1 MFVVK
6 YSLIMKIY
14 NCPGPNC
21 LEFKLSRAQL
31 PVFWVETILSWTLP
45 INSHFALSWETGKEG
60 WSNGVCVGGDTQLWP
75 YLALMAGEVEGD
87 RMAVKIA
94 HAGTPQ
100 NNLCAWSNFS
110 SNFFLWLW
118 HVLHILSLRI
128 DTSPS
133 YQSFLSA
140 NMEDQ
145 HVDIKRSHWLMRRLA
160 RGHHLQIKCG
170 NFVRS
175 QHKLVWYVVCIALMI
190 LLTARFCVCY
200 DAASCVG
207 GGCAGDLG
215 SHTGTASM
223 LLLAP
228 PLWANHLS
236 HIHHRWPLL
245 SSKILENYYFWFSAE
260 TEGPDHLPL
269 IAAL

>member
-1 MFVVK
+1 
-6 YSLIMKIY
+6 
-14 NCPGPNC
+14 
-21 LEFKLSRAQL
+21 
-31 PVFWVETILSWTLP
+31 
-45 INSHFALSWETGKEG
+45 
-60 WSNGVCVGGDTQLWP
+60 
-75 YLALMAGEVEGD
+75 MAGEVEGD

-94 HAGTPQ
+94 HARTPP
-100 NNLCAWSNFS
+100 NNQCAWSNFS
-110 SNFFLWLW
+110 SNFFLLLW

-133 YQSFLSA
+133 CQSFLSA

-170 NFVRS
+170 KFVRS
-175 QHKLVWYVVCIALMI
+175 QHKLVWYAGYLKMNSLRVGYGLWVMHNRLNFCIALMV

-207 GGCAGDLG
+207 GDCAGDLG

-245 SSKILENYYFWFSAE
+245 SSKILVNYYFWFSAE
-260 TEGPDHLPL
+260 TEGADHLPL
-269 IAAL
+269 IPAL